1 MNLYFNFFSFLFLE
15 KINSISPGI
24 WNIPH
29 LNPPRGDKVG
39 QQAGQQAGHCPVPP
53 GERVHDEV
61 GGVALG
67 EDIGVVEAVE
77 GARRVAVQRG
87 GVHPSDPD
95 RLVAKEGVEAAVL
108 LHHGASRD
116 EVELGEKN

>member
-1 MNLYFNFFSFLFLE
+1 
-15 KINSISPGI
+15 
-24 WNIPH
+24 
-29 LNPPRGDKVG
+29 
-39 QQAGQQAGHCPVPP
+39 
-53 GERVHDEV
+53 
-61 GGVALG
+61 
-67 EDIGVVEAVE
+67 
-77 GARRVAVQRG
+77 VAVQRG